1 MYLSLPESGWLRF
14 VPDVRFIPSSGGPT
28 HQLALGAPLASQ
40 FPNQVDAGH
49 ETPPAPEHPKATKKD
64 TGRHKS
70 AKLQNGTRGDPHG
83 TRRNPQGTHT
93 EPARNPS
100 GPDRNPHGT
109 RELGSAPCARC
120 MLKCT
125 FWLQLLLEPDGT
137 RWEPARI
144 LLHVWG
150 ETHGYACSHIC
161 GTRLNPHRNP
171 PTLKDALDGMHV
183 SGKRP
188 TTNIYY

>member
-1 MYLSLPESGWLRF
+1 MLDMKRPLPQS
-14 VPDVRFIPSSGGPT
+14 
-28 HQLALGAPLASQ
+28 
-40 FPNQVDAGH
+40 
-49 ETPPAPEHPKATKKD
+49 TPRPPRRTRAATKV
-64 TGRHKS
+64 RS
-70 AKLQNGTRGDPHG
+70 CR
-83 TRRNPQGTHT
+83 T
-93 EPARNPS
+93 EPAGTRTEPA
-100 GPDRNPHGT
+100 GTRKEPTRNPHGT
-109 RELGSAPCARC
+109 RRDLTGTRTEPANLELGSAPCARC

-150 ETHGYACSHIC
+150 ETHGYACSHIS